1 MSLRRKN
8 FDEYEEEDAY
18 YEISFLDFWVVCNAK
33 PPPLLSVP
41 CNSDFSIMDCG
52 AGSVLKEGLSGS

>member
-8 FDEYEEEDAY
+8 FDEYAEEDAY
-18 YEISFLDFWVVCNAK
+18 YEILFLDFWVVCDAK

-41 CNSDFSIMDCG
+41 YNSDVSIMGCG
-52 AGSVLKEGLSGS
+52 VGSVLKEGLSGS